1 MKKVTLRKN
10 AGITLVALVIT
21 IIVLLILAGVTI
33 NLTIGDGGIIKT
45 AQQAGKNYVEAAENE
60 QTQLAE
66 FWNET
71 GNIIGS
77 STSSSSSSSSNN
89 SSASTN
95 NISSTVNMV
104 TVANGETVPVP
115 KGFFYVGGNLST
127 GVIISDNSAD
137 QYDGKTDKTSW
148 DYAPSLQGNQFVWI
162 PCSVS
167 EYKKNTAYSTNGIY
181 YDTSTNGAELTQI
194 KKYGGFYVAR
204 YEAGTSKI
212 EGISF
217 STITSNGTSSATNYT
232 NVTKG
237 NVTSKADEI
246 PWFHTDYYTA
256 VEMATRM
263 YQGNSSVN
271 SGLITGTQWDVMVTV
286 MNAKTGCN
294 VASDSRSWGNYSNT
308 AWTITRGSYCVLTSS
323 YAHGAWVPVSSS
335 YEKASGS
342 YVIFSTAS
350 NASFEKY
357 NIYDVAGNINEWTQ
371 ESSMYDAFYAC
382 IRGGCYIMVK
392 SYAPAASRGP
402 GNMEVGRYVACWF
415 PCGALFKIEII

>member
-1 MKKVTLRKN
+1 LRKN
-10 AGITLVALVIT
+10 AGVTLVALVIT

-77 STSSSSSSSSNN
+77 STSSSSSSNN
-89 SSASTN
+89 SSASSN
-95 NISSTVNMV
+95 NVSSSVNMV

-167 EYKKNTAYSTNGIY
+167 EYTKNTSYPANAS

-194 KKYGGFYVAR
+194 IKYGGFYVAR
-204 YEAGTSKI
+204 YEAGTSAI
-212 EGISF
+212 NGINF
-217 STITSNGTSSATNYT
+217 SSISTSDGFSSATNYT
-232 NVTKG
+232 NVKSG

-246 PWFHTDYYTA
+246 PYYHADYYTA
-256 VEMATRM
+256 VEMAKGM
-263 YQGNSSVN
+263 YQNNSYVT
-271 SGLITGTQWDVMVTV
+271 SGLITGTQWDVMVGV

-294 VASDSRSWGNYSNT
+294 VATDSSAWGNYSKT
-308 AWTITRGSYCVLTSS
+308 TWTITRGKYLDGLLSS
-323 YAHGAWVPVSSS
+323 RV
-335 YEKASGS
+335 E
-342 YVIFSTAS
+342 
-350 NASFEKY
+350 E
-357 NIYDVAGNINEWTQ
+357 
-371 ESSMYDAFYAC
+371 C
-382 IRGGCYIMVK
+382 
-392 SYAPAASRGP
+392 
-402 GNMEVGRYVACWF
+402 
-415 PCGALFKIEII
+415 